1 MKKETIFD
9 SNNNS
14 ILDYTD
20 TGKVS
25 FMDILIAEGEYKTV
39 SDLKTI
45 LEKLGI
51 KVVAVVSSGEEAI
64 KKAGDLSPDLILI
77 NINLNGK
84 MDGVKLQRK

>member
-1 MKKETIFD
+1 
-9 SNNNS
+9 
-14 ILDYTD
+14 
-20 TGKVS
+20 
-25 FMDILIAEGEYKTV
+25 MDILIAEGEYKTV